1 MDNRYLSVDIGKI
14 TVSVKM
20 DDEGICLDVI
30 KKSNPIGFSPI
41 EEEVVETAWKTY
53 SEFGFEVKELEIEEW
68 IGKKTEKSIFHLENL
83 SHQTRYKEKF

>member
-1 MDNRYLSVDIGKI
+1 MDDRYLTVNIGKI

-20 DDEGICLDVI
+20 EDEGICLDVI

-53 SEFGFEVKELEIEEW
+53 GEFGFEVKGLEA
-68 IGKKTEKSIFHLENL
+68 EK
-83 SHQTRYKEKF
+83 

>member
-1 MDNRYLSVDIGKI
+1 MENRYLSVDIGKI

-53 SEFGFEVKELEIEEW
+53 SEFGFEVKELEIEE
-68 IGKKTEKSIFHLENL
+68 
-83 SHQTRYKEKF
+83 